1 METIQNSVDERKR
14 QVFDWEDA
22 DIKDAVVKFSG
33 MKTNTDAK
41 RMTLKGAINHLIK
54 KGLEAEGFKSVA

>member
-1 METIQNSVDERKR
+1 MEAIQNSLDERKR
-14 QVFDWEDA
+14 QVFDWENA
-22 DIKDAVVKFSG
+22 NIKDAVVKFSG
-33 MKTNTDAK
+33 MKTTSSAK